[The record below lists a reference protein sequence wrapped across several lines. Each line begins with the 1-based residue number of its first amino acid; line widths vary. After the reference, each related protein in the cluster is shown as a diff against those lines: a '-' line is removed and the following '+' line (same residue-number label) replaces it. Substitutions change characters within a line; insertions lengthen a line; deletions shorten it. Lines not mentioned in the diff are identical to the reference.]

1 MKKILA
7 VILSLAM
14 ILSMTVTGFAAE
26 VGEDD
31 TTIENNEVVEGG
43 EVTEGEDATEGET
56 TEPDGSKPADPDD
69 VEAWTAYYVV
79 LLTDVTTNPA
89 AVTTVVPEIA
99 ANVTDGEISLNA
111 FKTAF
116 GEAAKLVGGDVVNQV
131 VWGVETLLSM
141 DLNSDNYIG
150 KPDGSLEDDGELPEI
165 EDGTDGGLLG
175 GFDITDLLNTVL
187 GFLGSIGDLLFG
199 GSGGDT
205 PTDDPS
211 EDEPWGDD
219 DDNFGDNDSTIPDTG
234 DTTVFAVAAVALA
247 AGAAL
252 VMTRKKSE
260 DAE

>member
-14 ILSMTVTGFAAE
+14 ILSMTVCGFAAE
-26 VGEDD
+26 VGEED
-31 TTIENNEVVEGG
+31 TTIENGEVVEGG
-43 EVTEGEDATEGET
+43 EVAEGDDVVEDET
-56 TEPDGSKPADPDD
+56 TEPDGSKPADADD
-69 VEAWTAYYVV
+69 VAAWTAYYTV

-89 AVTTVVPEIA
+89 AVATVVPEIA
-99 ANVTDGEISLNA
+99 ATVSEGEISLNA

-116 GEAAKLVGGDVVNQV
+116 PEAAKLVGGDLVNQV

-141 DLNSDNYIG
+141 DLNSDSYIG
-150 KPDGSLEDDGELPEI
+150 QPDGSLEEDGQLPDDGTE
-165 EDGTDGGLLG
+165 DGGLLG

-199 GSGGDT
+199 GDSGSDT
-205 PTDDPS
+205 PSDDSSEDDP
-211 EDEPWGDD
+211 WGD
-219 DDNFGDNDSTIPDTG
+219 DDNFGDNGSTIPDTG